1 MSKPSGLLAAAL
13 LAASVCTSSLQAAGD
28 PPAVQTAEK
37 AFPGIW
43 LGTLKVGIGLRLA
56 FTVKAKPDG
65 TFSATLNSLDQMPAE
80 LPLDQATLKEKSVH
94 FEWKAQRIAFDGTL
108 NEAGT
113 EIAGKFK
120 QSGLALTLLLKK
132 VDRLPET
139 HKRPQEPKPPFPY
152 RAIDVKFENKAGHSK
167 LAGTL
172 TIPRTPSRPP
182 AVVLIT
188 GSGQQDR
195 DEAIA
200 GHRPFYVLA
209 DYLSRHGIAVLRV
222 DDRGVGGSTGDV
234 AHSTSEDFAGDVIAA
249 LDYLRTRSDIDVHK
263 LGLMGHS
270 EGGEIAPMVANRT
283 PDVAFIILLAGP
295 GLPGDQIVL
304 LQLTAILKEGGVP
317 DALIDKLRAFQEKL
331 YAAVKAESDGP
342 TLTKKINALYT
353 EFAATLSDTEKKMSG
368 ISPEA
373 GSTAAKMLGS
383 PWFRFF
389 LTYDPRPALT
399 RVKCPVLALV
409 GEKDIQVPAKQ
420 NVPELEKALRAGGN
434 KDFTVREMPHLNHL
448 FQTCKSGSV
457 MEYSKI
463 DETFSPSAL
472 ALIAQWINE
481 HTSGSGTAQNR

>member
-1 MSKPSGLLAAAL
+1 MQSVSKLLVVCLLAAT
-13 LAASVCTSSLQAAGD
+13 VCTNTLQSADNPRAAK
-28 PPAVQTAEK
+28 AAEK

-43 LGTLKVGIGLRLA
+43 LGTLKVGTGLRLA
-56 FTVKAKPDG
+56 FTVKAKPGG
-65 TFSATLNSLDQMPAE
+65 TFSATLNSLDQMAAE
-80 LPLDQATLKEKSVH
+80 LPLDQATLKENSVH
-94 FEWKAQRIAFDGTL
+94 FEWKAQRIAYDGTL

-113 EIAGKFK
+113 EITGKFK
-120 QSGLALTLLLKK
+120 QSGLALTLVLKK

-152 RAIDVKFENKAGHSK
+152 RAEEVKFENKSGHARF
-167 LAGTL
+167 AGTL
-172 TIPRTPSRPP
+172 TIPRTPIRPP

-195 DEAIA
+195 DESIA

-234 AHSTSEDFAGDVIAA
+234 AHSTSEDFAGDAMAA

-270 EGGEIAPMVANRT
+270 EGGEIAPMVANRS
-283 PDVAFIILLAGP
+283 PDVAFIVLLAGH

-304 LQLTAILKEGGVP
+304 LQLAALLKEAGVP
-317 DALIDKLRAFQEKL
+317 DDLIEKLRTFQEKL
-331 YAAVKAESDGP
+331 YATVKAEKDGP
-342 TLTKKINALYT
+342 TLTKKLKALYT
-353 EFAATLSDTEKKMSG
+353 EFAATLTPNEKKLSG
-368 ISPEA
+368 VTSEA
-373 GSTAAKMLGS
+373 ADAAAKTLGS

-389 LTYDPRPALT
+389 LTYDPRPALA
-399 RVKCPVLALV
+399 RVKCPVLALI
-409 GEKDIQVPAKQ
+409 GEKDIQVPPKQ

-463 DETFSPSAL
+463 DETFAPSAL
-472 ALIAQWINE
+472 TLIAQWINE
-481 HTSGSGTAQNR
+481 HTSGSGARQNQ

>member
-1 MSKPSGLLAAAL
+1 
-13 LAASVCTSSLQAAGD
+13 
-28 PPAVQTAEK
+28 
-37 AFPGIW
+37 
-43 LGTLKVGIGLRLA
+43 LGTLKVGGTGLRLA

-65 TFSATLNSLDQMPAE
+65 TFSATLNSLDQFSAE
-80 LPLDQATLKEKSVH
+80 LPLDQATLKDKSVH
-94 FEWKAQRIAFDGTL
+94 FEWKAQRIAYDGTL
-108 NEAGT
+108 NESGT
-113 EIAGKFK
+113 EISGKFK
-120 QSGLALTLLLKK
+120 QSGLSLTLVLKK
-132 VDRLPET
+132 VDRLPEI
-139 HKRPQEPKPPFPY
+139 HKRPQDPKPPFPY
-152 RAIDVKFENKAGHSK
+152 RAEDVKFENKSGHSK

-195 DEAIA
+195 DESIA

-234 AHSTSEDFAGDVIAA
+234 EHSTSEDFAGDALAA

-263 LGLMGHS
+263 IGMMGHS
-270 EGGEIAPMVANRT
+270 EGGEIAPIVANRS
-283 PDVAFIILLAGP
+283 PDVAFIVLLAGP

-304 LQLTAILKEGGVP
+304 LQLAALLKEAGVP
-317 DALIDKLRAFQEKL
+317 DALIEKLRTFQEKL
-331 YAAVKAESDGP
+331 YATVKAEQDGP
-342 TLTKKINALYT
+342 TLTKKIKALYT
-353 EFAATLSDTEKKMSG
+353 EFAATLSESEKKLSG

-373 GSTAAKMLGS
+373 AAAKALGS

-389 LTYDPRPALT
+389 LMYDPRPALEK
-399 RVKCPVLALV
+399 VKCPVLALI
-409 GEKDIQVPAKQ
+409 GEKDIQVPPKQ

-434 KDFTVREMPHLNHL
+434 KDFTVRELPHLNHL

-457 MEYSKI
+457 MEYGKI
-463 DETFSPSAL
+463 DETFAPSAL

-481 HTSGSGTAQNR
+481 HTSGSGTPQKQ